1 MFRPLFLTRR
11 VFSSKVSAK
20 NTKSAATALNEV
32 TKIGKDLR
40 ALTYKIQ
47 LKDYKEKQYSTF
59 AEVLQSQ
66 QQTRVDSGSNVVSEE
81 EKESSVLV
89 IRDFPAITD
98 AEQQNPFFVLFENTD
113 SAQAQIYGSEAYKSV
128 QNLKNQ
134 GVSQVVSLI
143 EL

>member
-20 NTKSAATALNEV
+20 NTKSAASALNEV

-66 QQTRVDSGSNVVSEE
+66 SHSSDFDPNFVSSDIVV

-89 IRDFPAITD
+89 LRDFPVITD
-98 AEQQNPFFVLFENTD
+98 AEQSNPFFVLFE
-113 SAQAQIYGSEAYKSV
+113 
-128 QNLKNQ
+128 
-134 GVSQVVSLI
+134 
-143 EL
+143 

>member
-20 NTKSAATALNEV
+20 NTKSATALNEV

-66 QQTRVDSGSNVVSEE
+66 SHNPDFDPNFVSSDII

-89 IRDFPAITD
+89 LRNFPVITD
-98 AEQQNPFFVLFENTD
+98 AEQSNPFFVLFD
-113 SAQAQIYGSEAYKSV
+113 
-128 QNLKNQ
+128 
-134 GVSQVVSLI
+134 
-143 EL
+143 